1 MANKHMKMVN
11 IINHK
16 ENENQNYNEIHLTR
30 MALKYHENN
39 KGWQGYGLTGTL
51 VHGWW
56 GYNVV

>member
-1 MANKHMKMVN
+1 MKMVN

>member
-30 MALKYHENN
+30 MALKYHEN
-39 KGWQGYGLTGTL
+39 
-51 VHGWW
+51 
-56 GYNVV
+56 